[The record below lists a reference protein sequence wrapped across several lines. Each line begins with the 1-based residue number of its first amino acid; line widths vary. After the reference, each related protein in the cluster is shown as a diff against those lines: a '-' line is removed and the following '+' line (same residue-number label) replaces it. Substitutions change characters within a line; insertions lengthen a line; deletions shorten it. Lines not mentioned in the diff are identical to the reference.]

1 MPQLQRLVVAP
12 TQCQNQQIFLSAAQ
26 QHYLCRVL
34 RLGAGDRFI
43 AMDGQGGWYTSEIE
57 ASLTTATI
65 IESLCVQTELP
76 ITLTLMAAMPKGNGF
91 EQVVSQAT
99 ELGVSCIIPLKSD
112 RTLLNPSP
120 RKLERWRRLAQEAA
134 EQSERQVVPTILDPV
149 NFTTAIEQTK
159 TSDAYCYICVA
170 RGEVP
175 HLLSCLLDKDLLSK
189 TAQLSPSQLLSVV
202 IATGP
207 EGGWSDAEVRQA
219 RAAQF
224 QMVSLG
230 SRILRAVSAPIVAL
244 SLVASVFENQICV

>member
-1 MPQLQRLVVAP
+1 MPQLQRLVITP

-43 AMDGQGGWYTSEIE
+43 AMDGQGSWYISEIE
-57 ASLTTATI
+57 SNLTIARI
-65 IESLCVQTELP
+65 IESLYVQTELP
-76 ITLTLMAAMPKGNGF
+76 ISLILIAAMPKGNGF

-120 RKLERWRRLAQEAA
+120 QKLERWRRLAQEAA
-134 EQSERQVVPTILDPV
+134 EQSERQVVPTILNPV

-159 TSDAYCYICVA
+159 TSDTYCYICVA

-175 HLLSCLLDKDLLSK
+175 HLLSCLPDRDLLSK
-189 TAQLSPSQLLSVV
+189 TAQFSPSQLLSVV

-219 RAAQF
+219 KAAQF

-230 SRILRAVSAPIVAL
+230 SRILRAVTAPIVAV
-244 SLVASVFENQICV
+244 SIVASVLEK